1 MTTLLHLSA
10 IADLVDL
17 FGPTYAVQ
25 HPLVAVVD
33 FSQVTPHIDGGTRLS
48 ADFYSVMF
56 KGYVKNNV
64 RYGRKPVDFRDGSLI
79 CLAPNQVIE
88 MVLDEQASAPM
99 MGWGLFFHADLIRAT
114 PLGQTMNQYSF
125 FSYQTAEALHL
136 SAKERQTIE
145 ACVANLQTELQENTD
160 LYSPSILVSAIEL
173 LLNYCL
179 RYYGR
184 QLITR
189 QRVNSDVV
197 AQVETVLSIYFNG
210 LSAQQSGLPTVK
222 YVAEKVHLSPSYL
235 SDLLKKETG
244 RNAQDHIHFFVIEA
258 AKNSLLST
266 HQSVAEIAYGLGFEY
281 PQYFNKLF
289 KQKTGYTPLAYR
301 NLN

>member
-1 MTTLLHLSA
+1 MTTPMHLLA

-17 FGPTYAVQ
+17 FGPTYSVQ

-33 FSQVTPHIDGGTRLS
+33 FSQVNPHVDGGTRIS
-48 ADFYSVMF
+48 ANFYSVMF
-56 KGYVKNNV
+56 KNYSKTNV
-64 RYGRKPVDFRDGSLI
+64 RYGRKSVDFRDGSLI

-88 MVLDEQASAPM
+88 MALDEEASAPM
-99 MGWGLFFHADLIRAT
+99 GGWGLFFHPDLVRAT
-114 PLGQTMNQYSF
+114 SLGHNMNLYSF

-145 ACVANLQTELQENTD
+145 ECVTKLQTELQENTD
-160 LYSPSILVSAIEL
+160 LYSQSILVSTIEL

-184 QLITR
+184 QFITR
-189 QRVNSDVV
+189 QRVNSVLV
-197 AQVETVLSIYFNG
+197 AQVEAVLTAYFVQPI
-210 LSAQQSGLPTVK
+210 QQSGLPTVK
-222 YVAEKVHLSPSYL
+222 YLAEQVHLSPSYL

-244 RNAQDHIHFFVIEA
+244 RNAQDHIHFFVIEE
-258 AKNSLLST
+258 AKNNLLST

-289 KQKTGYTPLAYR
+289 KQKTGYTPLEYR
-301 NLN
+301 SLN